1 MPFYAIARGRIP
13 GIYTSWDKAKKQVIG
28 FNGAK
33 FKKFETEIEA
43 QQFVQENAQQ
53 SFSTTNIEKAFGSAF
68 KKENPIETD
77 NNLIVFTDGA
87 CTNNGKKNARAS
99 FAAAYPFHPEWNYAA
114 EIFEEKKSNNVGE
127 FTALIYTLKH
137 CNIVDQEFKKT
148 LIVYT
153 DSMLLVNTVNKWMTN
168 WKKNGWKKADGTEIS
183 NLELV
188 QTIDELLEKRKCAI
202 KYTKAH
208 SGESTWEAINNDI
221 ADKLAQ
227 AVLH

>member
-1 MPFYAIARGRIP
+1 MPFYAIAKGRTP
-13 GIYTSWDKAKKQVIG
+13 GIYTSWDIAKKQVIG

-33 FKKFETEIEA
+33 FKKFDTKEDA
-43 QQFVQENAQQ
+43 Q
-53 SFSTTNIEKAFGSAF
+53 SFIDDTPIFKQTRIEDAFGSAL
-68 KKENPIETD
+68 KKETPIETE

-99 FAAAYPFHPEWNYAA
+99 FAVAYPYHPEWNYAE
-114 EIFEEKKSNNVGE
+114 EILEDKKSNNVGE
-127 FTALIYTLKH
+127 FNALVYAIEH
-137 CNIVDQEFKKT
+137 CNTIDPEFKKT

-153 DSMLLVNTVNKWMTN
+153 DSMLLVNTVTKWMSN
-168 WKKNGWKKADGTEIS
+168 WKRNGWKKADGEEIA

-188 QTIDELLEKRKCAI
+188 QKIDTLLENRKCSL

-208 SGESTWEAINNDI
+208 TGSSNWEAINNDI
-221 ADKLAQ
+221 VDKLAQ